1 MAEAPAP
8 DAPRI
13 EPLLQNFIDS
23 EPRLSIWR
31 NYPDISEADDEIAD
45 GWACKSVS
53 AEFAAF
59 ARGQGWDAVVVH
71 GEDPEEGLAFDHCWV
86 RLAGRGFVRDID
98 WTARQF
104 HNLFVPDGHDPNIL
118 SLPWP
123 LAWAPHLV
131 EQPGHLVVGRYA
143 KVTVDNGGDI

>member
-1 MAEAPAP
+1 MP
-8 DAPRI
+8 DRSGLAG
-13 EPLLQNFIDS
+13 LLQAYIDS

-59 ARGQGWDAVVVH
+59 ARAQGWDAAVVH
-71 GEDPEEGLAFDHCWV
+71 GEDPDEGLAFDHYWV
-86 RLAGRGFVRDID
+86 RLSRPGTVRDVD

-104 HNLFVPDGHDPNIL
+104 HDLFAPNGHDPKVL
-118 SLPWP
+118 SLSWP

-131 EQPGHLVVGRYA
+131 EQPGHLIVGTYA
-143 KVTVDNGGDI
+143 RVSVLEPAPGRGDI